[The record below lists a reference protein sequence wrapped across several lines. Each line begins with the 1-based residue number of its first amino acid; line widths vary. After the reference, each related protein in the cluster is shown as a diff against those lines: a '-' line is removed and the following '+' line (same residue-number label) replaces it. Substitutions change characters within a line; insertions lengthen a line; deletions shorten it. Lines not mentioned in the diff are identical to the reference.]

1 MDWLAHAL
9 GSAAAGAAAGE
20 ILLGKR
26 LGNQALA
33 WGAGLAS
40 LPWLLDGIAG
50 WFLSTTAQLAFGGT
64 ATHSL
69 LLAGIA
75 AAVMPRWLAAGWK
88 RAKIP
93 RSRLAWF
100 VGLAWA
106 IGSLPG
112 CLTAPGV
119 QLSWP
124 IPAPRVGIDL
134 LGPGDALPGLLLAGF
149 MFALVPLR
157 AKKEQPK
164 RRRRWWWGVG
174 LTGGYLALALTARL
188 LVGAGFDADLAR
200 RGTVTERR
208 HLSPTPW
215 NPLLWRGLAD
225 RGDEVWSAYR
235 SVWEWPATPVRWT
248 ILPRNREVFARH
260 AEAKEVRRLDGYTD
274 GWWICR
280 TNKTGLW
287 LADLRSGE
295 QRVWGE
301 RKGMVNIRFKRAWRF
316 EPGTAGAPVHA
327 LKPESKRSGEQLA
340 RLARRSFGD
349 LQALDGLPR
358 LAGVPGALP
367 EILRSEE

>member
-1 MDWLAHAL
+1 MEWLAHAL
-9 GSAAAGAAAGE
+9 GSAAVGAAVGE
-20 ILLGKR
+20 ILLGRR
-26 LGNQALA
+26 LGNEALA

-40 LPWLLDGIAG
+40 LPWLLDGVAG
-50 WFLSTTAQLAFGGT
+50 WFLPTTAQLAFQGT

-75 AAVMPRWLAAGWK
+75 AAVVPRWLAARWK

-93 RSRLAWF
+93 RSRLVWL
-100 VGLAWA
+100 VGLAWVG
-106 IGSLPG
+106 GSLPG
-112 CLTAPGV
+112 FLTAPGV
-119 QLSWP
+119 QSCWP
-124 IPAPRVGIDL
+124 VPVPRAGIDL

-174 LTGGYLALALTARL
+174 LTGGYLALALTAKLR
-188 LVGAGFDADLAR
+188 VGAGFEADLAR
-200 RGTVTERR
+200 RGIAAER
-208 HLSPTPW
+208 HHQSPIPW

-235 SVWEWPATPVRWT
+235 SVWEWPSTPVRWT
-248 ILPRNREVFARH
+248 ILPRQREAIVRH
-260 AEAKEVRRLDGYTD
+260 TGAKEIHRINAATD

-280 TNKTGLW
+280 SNKTGLW

-295 QRVWGE
+295 QLAWGE
-301 RKGMVNIRFKRAWRF
+301 RKGMVDIRFKRAWRF
-316 EPGTAGAPVHA
+316 EPTTVGDPVHV
-327 LKPESKRSGEQLA
+327 LRPEPKRPGEQFV

-349 LQALDGLPR
+349 RQAMDGLPR